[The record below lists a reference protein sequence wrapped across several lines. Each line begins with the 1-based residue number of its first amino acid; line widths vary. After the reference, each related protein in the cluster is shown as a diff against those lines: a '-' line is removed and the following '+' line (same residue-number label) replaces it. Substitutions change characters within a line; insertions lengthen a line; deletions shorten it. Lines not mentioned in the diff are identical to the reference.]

1 MADTPLAGKTL
12 LVVEDEAFVAS
23 DLAALLSDAGAEVKI
38 ANVADEAMNH
48 LRDTRFDAA
57 ILDVHLANGS
67 TYTLADEL
75 RAHKTPFVF
84 LSGYLTVRE
93 GYTDIPFL
101 EKPFTAETV
110 TTALTDLLAKPA
122 PVN

>member
-1 MADTPLAGKTL
+1 MADTTLTGKTL

-23 DLAALLSDAGAEVKI
+23 DLATLLSDAGAEVKV
-38 ANVADEAMNH
+38 ANVADEAMIF
-48 LRDTRFDAA
+48 LRGSRFDAA

-75 RAHKTPFVF
+75 RARNTPFVF

-101 EKPFTAETV
+101 EKPFTPETV
-110 TTALTDLLAKPA
+110 TTALAALLAKPA
-122 PVN
+122 PMN

>member
-1 MADTPLAGKTL
+1 MTDSPLAGKSL

-23 DLAALLSDAGAEVKI
+23 DLAALLSDAGAEVKV
-38 ANVADEAMNH
+38 ANVADEAMGH
-48 LRDTRFDAA
+48 LRDGSFDAA

-75 RAHKTPFVF
+75 RARKTPFVF

-101 EKPFTAETV
+101 EKPFTPETV
-110 TTALTDLLAKPA
+110 ITTVAQLFKQPA
-122 PVN
+122 T